1 MTDNNA
7 AKPAETAAGAADENL
22 SNRHRPLPH
31 CVVACEDSNA
41 GTGIRMGASSETSN
55 ASQFSS
61 SERLDGRVAL
71 VTGASRG
78 IGEAIARLLAER
90 GADVIISSR
99 KAESCEAVAASIRES
114 GGKAEAMGL
123 HIGDADAMSAAFQ
136 RLEDAGRAPQLLV
149 NNAAANPY
157 FGPMIDM
164 PLEAFDKTVEVNIR
178 GYFWATVQAAKRMQ
192 PGASIVNIASVNARR
207 VGMGQGVYSATKA
220 AILSLTEGFARE
232 LAPRGIRVNAVL
244 PGLTDTKFASALTQ
258 NEAIL
263 KPLLRMIPLGRA
275 AQPAEMAPMVAF
287 LLSDAA
293 SYITGAS
300 FTVDGGL
307 LC

>member
-1 MTDNNA
+1 MIERSEA
-7 AKPAETAAGAADENL
+7 A
-22 SNRHRPLPH
+22 
-31 CVVACEDSNA
+31 
-41 GTGIRMGASSETSN
+41 N

-78 IGEAIARLLAER
+78 IGEAIARLLAAR
-90 GADVIISSR
+90 GAEVIVSSR
-99 KAESCEAVAASIRES
+99 KAESCEAVAASIREA
-114 GGKAEAMGL
+114 GGKAEALGL
-123 HIGDADAMSAAFQ
+123 HIGDADAMTAAFQ
-136 RLEDAGRAPQLLV
+136 QLEDAGRAPQLLV
-149 NNAAANPY
+149 NNAAANPH
-157 FGPMIDM
+157 FGPLLDM
-164 PLEAFDKTVEVNIR
+164 PLDAFDKTVEVNIR
-178 GYFWATVQAAKRMQ
+178 GYFWASVQAARRMQ

-207 VGMGQGVYSATKA
+207 AAPGQGVYSATKA
-220 AILSLTEGFARE
+220 AIVSLTEGFARE

-244 PGLTDTKFASALTQ
+244 PGLTDTRFASALTQ

-275 AQPAEMAPMVAF
+275 AEPAEIAPLVAL

-300 FTVDGGL
+300 FPVDGGY

>member
-1 MTDNNA
+1 
-7 AKPAETAAGAADENL
+7 
-22 SNRHRPLPH
+22 
-31 CVVACEDSNA
+31 
-41 GTGIRMGASSETSN
+41 MGASSETSN